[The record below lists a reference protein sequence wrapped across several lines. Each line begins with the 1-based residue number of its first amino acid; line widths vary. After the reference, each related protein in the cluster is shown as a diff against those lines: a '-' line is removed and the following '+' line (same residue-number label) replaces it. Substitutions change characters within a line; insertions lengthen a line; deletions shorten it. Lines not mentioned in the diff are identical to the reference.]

1 MLRDF
6 WNGISKENPVF
17 GLVLGLCPTLAV
29 STAMENGF
37 WMGLAVIF
45 VLTFSNALISLLAP
59 VIPSRVRIPCFIV
72 VIATFVTLVDMTM
85 HAFVPAMYQILGI
98 FIPLIVVNCIIL
110 GRAEAFASKKPLL
123 NSIADGVGM
132 GVGFTGALMLIGGI
146 RELLGSGAITL
157 FGYRLLHLG
166 EGYQPALSFILPPGA
181 FLTMGLLMATFNAV
195 GSWRKER
202 RKSTRRQAHRPT
214 HHQAHQ
220 AAAHHQAGVGAAPGT
235 GANGPVAQEGGTPS

>member
-6 WNGISKENPVF
+6 WNGILKENPVF

-29 STAMENGF
+29 TTAMENGL

-45 VLTFSNALISLLAP
+45 VLTCSNALISLLAP

-110 GRAEAFASKKPLL
+110 GRAEAFASRKPFL

-146 RELLGSGAITL
+146 REVLGTGALTL
-157 FGYRLLHLG
+157 FGHRLLDLG
-166 EGYQPALSFILPPGA
+166 PSYPAALSFILPPGA
-181 FLTMGLLMATFNAV
+181 FLTMGLLLGGFNAL
-195 GSWRKER
+195 GNYRAARTRQRRRSALIER
-202 RKSTRRQAHRPT
+202 TASRAEAKATPT
-214 HHQAHQ
+214 GPT
-220 AAAHHQAGVGAAPGT
+220 AGAGAERG
-235 GANGPVAQEGGTPS
+235 QQS

>member
-6 WNGISKENPVF
+6 WNGILRENPVF

-29 STAMENGF
+29 TTAMENGL

-45 VLTFSNALISLLAP
+45 VLTCSNALISLLAP

-85 HAFVPAMYQILGI
+85 HAFIPAMYQILGI

-110 GRAEAFASKKPLL
+110 GRAEAFASRKPFL
-123 NSIADGVGM
+123 NSVADGLGM

-146 RELLGSGAITL
+146 RELLGTGAITM
-157 FGYRLLHLG
+157 FGHRILALG
-166 EGYQPALSFILPPGA
+166 EGYPPALSFILPPGA
-181 FLTMGLLMATFNAV
+181 FLTMGLILGAFNAL
-195 GSWRKER
+195 GNYRASRARSR
-202 RKSTRRQAHRPT
+202 RHAFRGG
-214 HHQAHQ
+214 
-220 AAAHHQAGVGAAPGT
+220 QAGR
-235 GANGPVAQEGGTPS
+235 SRDS